1 MDPQPPFCPN
11 LDCPARGQV
20 GEGNITSHGR
30 KRPRS
35 HCKVCG
41 QTFSARRDT
50 PFYRRRSSETL
61 MTQVLTLVA
70 HGCPIAAIEA
80 AFGLQARTVRKWIA
94 AAGQHAQA
102 IQEQLVEQPRDLQQV
117 QADEIRVKMQRGIL
131 WMAMA
136 LMASTRLWLGGTVSL
151 QRDLPLI
158 LRLAQLSGRCAIGAP
173 LLLITDGL
181 ASYPTAFARVFRT
194 KQRTGRRGAPRLIP
208 WPQLNVVQVVKA
220 GRGTVG
226 MVSRLICGSGQAV
239 LRVLRATPGCT
250 VVNTAYIERLN
261 GTFRARLACLARRT
275 RGLAR
280 QQRTLEHGMYLVG
293 TIYNFCTFHGS
304 LATPD
309 RVARTPAMAAG
320 ITDHRWSVHELLQYH
335 VPPPCWQPPQRR
347 GRRSKHLQAL
357 IDRWVRDDHHLA
369 HSYRLYQCS
378 R

>member
-1 MDPQPPFCPN
+1 MDPQQAFCPN

-30 KRPRS
+30 KRARY

-41 QTFSARRDT
+41 QTFSARRGT

-61 MTQVLTLVA
+61 MTQVLTVVA

-80 AFGLQARTVRKWIA
+80 TFGLQARTVRAWIA

-102 IQEQLVEQPRDLQQV
+102 IQVHLVEQPRDLRQV
-117 QADEIRVKMQRGIL
+117 QADEIRVKTQRGIL
-131 WMAMA
+131 WMALA
-136 LMASTRLWLGGTVSL
+136 LMVSTRLWVGGTVSP

-158 LRLAQLSGRCAIGAP
+158 LRLAQLIGRCASVAP

-194 KQRTGRRGAPRLIP
+194 KQRTGQRGAPRLIP
-208 WPQLNVVQVVKA
+208 WAQLNVVQVVKA

-239 LRVLRATPGCT
+239 RQGLRATPGCT

-293 TIYNFCTFHGS
+293 TIYNFCTFHAS
-304 LATPD
+304 LTTAD

-320 ITDHRWSVHELLQYH
+320 ITDERWTVHALLRYQ
-335 VPPPCWQPPQRR
+335 VPPPRWQPPKRR

-357 IDRWVRDDHHLA
+357 IDRWVRDDHH
-369 HSYRLYQCS
+369 
-378 R
+378 